1 MTPQEAPASWLLF
14 VVRSVPDRL
23 IGERGLPS
31 QVDVP
36 LLDKFLEL
44 GLVLLADVPGG
55 ELVTGVIGRIR
66 PGYVKAAITFRF
78 TGWDDAITLAETET
92 RVVVTHPAAPNA
104 FGRYS
109 IVIHGFSG
117 FIRRDWLRAVAHR
130 ASSAG
135 AA

>member
-23 IGERGLPS
+23 IGERGPPS

-55 ELVTGVIGRIR
+55 ELVTGVIGRIWQR
-66 PGYVKAAITFRF
+66 GGGTVTFRF
-78 TGWDDAITLAETET
+78 TGWDDA
-92 RVVVTHPAAPNA
+92 
-104 FGRYS
+104 
-109 IVIHGFSG
+109 
-117 FIRRDWLRAVAHR
+117 
-130 ASSAG
+130 
-135 AA
+135 